1 MNTRKLTYLGNGIVL
16 ISYWLM
22 LKVNPIYAG
31 GKVIGG
37 SILIYCF
44 IKEKRWDIA
53 AMLTLFSC
61 VDISV
66 VLNVLFG
73 GN

>member
-16 ISYWLM
+16 IFYWLM
-22 LKVNPIYAG
+22 LNVNPIYAG

-44 IKEKRWDIA
+44 IKEKRWDVV

-66 VLNVLFG
+66 VLNLL
-73 GN
+73 